1 MNRDDV
7 SNDFWKAQAKDAGYF
22 LLRTLLMTTIIQT
35 SMVAVATHSLNV
47 ETSFI
52 LIFVVMLICVGPTF
66 LYVTFIDMFVAIF
79 LRNVHNR
86 IVSRF
91 GQLPVGPD
99 HVCSD
104 FSKTNPTVALR
115 PETKAWMKQ
124 TLRGYYG
131 LHLPTDGWSDDLLSH
146 PPIFRIWFSN
156 EADRLAFAM
165 KYNIYTA

>member
-1 MNRDDV
+1 MRSDD
-7 SNDFWKAQAKDAGYF
+7 STILSIQIKWILLL
-22 LLRTLLMTTIIQT
+22 LLRTLIFSTLFQI
-35 SMVAVATHSLNV
+35 VAVSV
-47 ETSFI
+47 
-52 LIFVVMLICVGPTF
+52 FVHGFGLERDWFLVFTVMLTAMLPTF
-66 LYVTFIDMFVAIF
+66 FYTVWVDVFVAAC
-79 LRNVHNR
+79 LRRTYNR
-86 IVSRF
+86 LVSRF
-91 GQLPVGPD
+91 GQLPVGEE
-99 HVCSD
+99 HVYCD
-104 FSKTNPTVALR
+104 FNKICPGLALL